1 MARHLIGYFE
11 ECGRPPPIGDDH
23 KPTVIAF
30 LSVRGNLAVFVVDQL
45 LEIRCKV
52 FIHNASIGR
61 LP

>member
-1 MARHLIGYFE
+1 
-11 ECGRPPPIGDDH
+11 
-23 KPTVIAF
+23 